1 MDTNENK
8 KIVSQHIFLFPFT
21 VRSDK
26 DFKDFWEN
34 LEKKNDKWERLPFS
48 FKEDANLRYNEWV
61 YFYDYVRKSLFD
73 TEPEKNSEK
82 ENPFVK
88 YFAIK
93 RDIIKNSHIVYHLAS
108 IDKNG
113 KCKKDWKI
121 FDLTINN
128 ISLFLFR
135 TNVGVLSIELLNYK
149 QKDDFIQDIDNNQ
162 SNNWYEEFKDT
173 LLINDFGRRI
183 YPQFIGKANGNNND
197 DNDCSKGTGV
207 TKNTFLADKIEFY
220 LGTGAQEVEEFK
232 TEDYLNEKI
241 KSGMRFPKY
250 FNLLLGDLKDK
261 IVPLIDDRMYTVCW
275 YGNNV
280 LSKDLTQ
287 KTPEEEYK
295 FLTSEDW
302 YKYVYIDGKDIGV
315 ANKKMMKALNRV
327 ATYDRWADYGTLFGI
342 TRYSLVALT
351 DESYFSYTILREH
364 MRGVYYLMAVL
375 LLAQRASIVH
385 FFDKVTEISQVLDEL
400 RNKKENKDKNK
411 DKNKE
416 KDKEHMISVVLE
428 QVTSLYSSLIEFE
441 SRLHFAE
448 VTPQEQGIEMYKK
461 AYKIMGIDELSDD
474 LKYEVEKLHN
484 FIDLQNNKE
493 NSESLTKIQNIVWI
507 STILGVWLKIMDCI
521 VPSQTLKV
529 VIIKCIL
536 TIIIIILL
544 AFYFLE
550 AFKKDGVKLIA
561 KIRRK

>member
-21 VRSDK
+21 VQSDK

-162 SNNWYEEFKDT
+162 SNNWYEEFKDI

-364 MRGVYYLMAVL
+364 MRGVYYLMAVS

-385 FFDKVTEISQVLDEL
+385 FFNKVTEISQVLDKEPL
-400 RNKKENKDKNK
+400 SSESLNK
-411 DKNKE
+411 
-416 KDKEHMISVVLE
+416 
-428 QVTSLYSSLIEFE
+428 VTSLYASLIEFE

-493 NSESLTKIQNIVWI
+493 NSENLTGIETYVWLF
-507 STILGVWLKIMDCI
+507 SILGFVESFLKDYK
-521 VPSQTLKV
+521 TLNTTV
-529 VIIKCIL
+529 RRVTEVLIFF
-536 TIIIIILL
+536 IIIIAIPF
-544 AFYFLE
+544 APNFLKYL
-550 AFKKDGVKLIA
+550 KKGWVKLIA

>member
-8 KIVSQHIFLFPFT
+8 KIVSQHTFLFPFT

-26 DFKDFWEN
+26 DFEDFWEN

-88 YFAIK
+88 YFTIK

-108 IDKNG
+108 TDKNG

-149 QKDDFIQDIDNNQ
+149 QKDGFIPNSDLNQ
-162 SNNWYEEFKDT
+162 SDNWYEEFKDI

-183 YPQFIGKANGNNND
+183 YPQFIGKVNGNNND

-351 DESYFSYTILREH
+351 DESYFSYNTLREH

-385 FFDKVTEISQVLDEL
+385 FFDKVTEISQVLDKEPL
-400 RNKKENKDKNK
+400 SSESLNK
-411 DKNKE
+411 
-416 KDKEHMISVVLE
+416 
-428 QVTSLYSSLIEFE
+428 VTSLFASLIEFE

-461 AYKIMGIDELSDD
+461 AYNIMGIDELSDD

-493 NSESLTKIQNIVWI
+493 NSKRLTRIQKVV
-507 STILGVWLKIMDCI
+507 SSFSILGVSIAIIESNLFDFLMDFI
-521 VPSQTLKV
+521 VRNTTLKV
-529 VIIKCIL
+529 DIKFIL
-536 TIIIIILL
+536 LIIIILL
-544 AFYFLE
+544 AFGFAFDFLG
-550 AFKKDGVKLIA
+550 AFKKRWDKLIA

>member
-21 VRSDK
+21 VRSDE
-26 DFKDFWEN
+26 DFKKYFWNN
-34 LEKKNDKWERLPFS
+34 LEKNIKWERLPFS

-88 YFAIK
+88 YFTIK

-113 KCKKDWKI
+113 ECKKDWKI

-135 TNVGVLSIELLNYK
+135 TNVGVLSIELFNYK
-149 QKDDFIQDIDNNQ
+149 QKEDFIPSSDLNQ
-162 SNNWYEEFKDT
+162 SDNWYEEFKDI

-183 YPQFIGKANGNNND
+183 YPQFIGKVNGNNND

-241 KSGMRFPKY
+241 KNGMRFPSY
-250 FNLLLGDLKDK
+250 FNLLLDDLKDK

-351 DESYFSYTILREH
+351 DESYFSYNTLREH

-385 FFDKVTEISQVLDEL
+385 FFNKVTEISQVLDD
-400 RNKKENKDKNK
+400 KKPHSSE
-411 DKNKE
+411 
-416 KDKEHMISVVLE
+416 ILE
-428 QVTSLYSSLIEFE
+428 RVTSLYASLIEFE
-441 SRLHFAE
+441 NRLHFAE

-493 NSESLTKIQNIVWI
+493 NSKRLTRIQKVV
-507 STILGVWLKIMDCI
+507 SSFSILGVSIAIIESNLFDFLMDFI
-521 VPSQTLKV
+521 VRNTTLKV
-529 VIIKCIL
+529 VIKFIL
-536 TIIIIILL
+536 LIIIILL
-544 AFYFLE
+544 AFGFAFDFLG
-550 AFKKDGVKLIA
+550 AFKKRWDKLIA

>member
-21 VRSDK
+21 VQSDK

-149 QKDDFIQDIDNNQ
+149 QEDGFIPNSDLNQ

-385 FFDKVTEISQVLDEL
+385 FFDKVTEISQVLED
-400 RNKKENKDKNK
+400 KKPFSSK
-411 DKNKE
+411 
-416 KDKEHMISVVLE
+416 ILE

-461 AYKIMGIDELSDD
+461 AYSIMGIDELSDD

-484 FIDLQNNKE
+484 FIDLQNSKE
-493 NSESLTKIQNIVWI
+493 NSESLTRIQKVV
-507 STILGVWLKIMDCI
+507 SSFSILGVSIAIIESNLFDFLMDFTVLK
-521 VPSQTLKV
+521 PTQKV
-529 VIIKCIL
+529 VIKFIL
-536 TIIIIILL
+536 LIIIILL
-544 AFYFLE
+544 AFGF
-550 AFKKDGVKLIA
+550 AFDFFGVFKKREG
-561 KIRRK
+561 

>member
-113 KCKKDWKI
+113 ECKKDWKI

-149 QKDDFIQDIDNNQ
+149 QKDDFIPNSDLNQ
-162 SNNWYEEFKDT
+162 SDNWYEEFKDI

-183 YPQFIGKANGNNND
+183 YPQFIGKVNGNNND
-197 DNDCSKGTGV
+197 DNDCSKGTGA

-241 KSGMRFPKY
+241 KSGMRFPNY

-302 YKYVYIDGKDIGV
+302 YKYVYIDGKDIGI

-351 DESYFSYTILREH
+351 DESYFSYTTLREH

-385 FFDKVTEISQVLDEL
+385 FFDKVTEIRQVLDKEPL
-400 RNKKENKDKNK
+400 SSESLNK
-411 DKNKE
+411 
-416 KDKEHMISVVLE
+416 
-428 QVTSLYSSLIEFE
+428 VTSLYASLIEFE

-448 VTPQEQGIEMYKK
+448 VTPQEQGIEMYKM
-461 AYKIMGIDELSDD
+461 AYNIMGIDGLSED
-474 LKYEVEKLHN
+474 LKYEIEKLHN
-484 FIDLQNNKE
+484 FVDLQNSKE
-493 NSESLTKIQNIVWI
+493 NSERINRLIKISYMLPFSLAATLVDIFIPRDIKINLPFCFTITTYQFCFIITFILVFAFFALIYNWDSVKTKFF
-507 STILGVWLKIMDCI
+507 T
-521 VPSQTLKV
+521 
-529 VIIKCIL
+529 
-536 TIIIIILL
+536 
-544 AFYFLE
+544 
-550 AFKKDGVKLIA
+550 
-561 KIRRK
+561 RRK

>member
-21 VRSDK
+21 VRSDE
-26 DFKDFWEN
+26 DFKEYFWNN
-34 LEKKNDKWERLPFS
+34 LEKNIKWERLPFS

-88 YFAIK
+88 YFTIK

-113 KCKKDWKI
+113 ECKKDWKI

-135 TNVGVLSIELLNYK
+135 TNVGVLSIELFNYK

-162 SNNWYEEFKDT
+162 SDNWYEEFKDI

-183 YPQFIGKANGNNND
+183 YPQFIGKVNGNNND
-197 DNDCSKGTGV
+197 DNDCSKGTGA

-241 KSGMRFPKY
+241 KSGMRFPSY

-302 YKYVYIDGKDIGV
+302 YKYVYIDGKDIGI

-461 AYKIMGIDELSDD
+461 AYRIIDIDELSDD

-484 FIDLQNNKE
+484 FIDLQNSKE
-493 NSESLTKIQNIVWI
+493 NSKRLIKIQNIVWFF
-507 STILGVWLKIMDCI
+507 SILGVGFEIIESNLFDFLMDFT
-521 VPSQTLKV
+521 VLNTTQKV
-529 VIIKCIL
+529 VIKFIL
-536 TIIIIILL
+536 FITLL
-544 AFYFLE
+544 AFDFFGV
-550 AFKKDGVKLIA
+550 FKKREG
-561 KIRRK
+561 

>member
-26 DFKDFWEN
+26 DFEDFWEN

-88 YFAIK
+88 YFTIK

-183 YPQFIGKANGNNND
+183 YPQFIGKVNGNNND
-197 DNDCSKGTGV
+197 DNNCSKGTGV

-342 TRYSLVALT
+342 SRYSLVALT

-375 LLAQRASIVH
+375 LLSQRASIVH
-385 FFDKVTEISQVLDEL
+385 FFDKVTEISQVLED
-400 RNKKENKDKNK
+400 KKPFSSK
-411 DKNKE
+411 
-416 KDKEHMISVVLE
+416 ILE

-461 AYKIMGIDELSDD
+461 AYSIMGIDELSDD
-474 LKYEVEKLHN
+474 LKYEIEKLHN
-484 FIDLQNNKE
+484 FIDLQNSKRINRLIKI
-493 NSESLTKIQNIVWI
+493 SYMLPISLAATLVDIFISRHIKINLPFGFTVTYGCFFIIAAFALSALFALIYNWDSVKYNWDSVKTKFF
-507 STILGVWLKIMDCI
+507 T
-521 VPSQTLKV
+521 
-529 VIIKCIL
+529 
-536 TIIIIILL
+536 
-544 AFYFLE
+544 
-550 AFKKDGVKLIA
+550 
-561 KIRRK
+561 RRK

>member
-8 KIVSQHIFLFPFT
+8 KIVSQHTFLFPFT

-26 DFKDFWEN
+26 DFEDFWEN

-88 YFAIK
+88 YFTIK

-108 IDKNG
+108 TDKNG

-149 QKDDFIQDIDNNQ
+149 QKDGFIPNSDLNQ
-162 SNNWYEEFKDT
+162 SDNWYEEFKDI

-183 YPQFIGKANGNNND
+183 YPQFIGKVNGNNND

-351 DESYFSYTILREH
+351 DESYFSYNTLREH

-385 FFDKVTEISQVLDEL
+385 FFDKVTEISQVLDKEPL
-400 RNKKENKDKNK
+400 SSESLNK
-411 DKNKE
+411 
-416 KDKEHMISVVLE
+416 
-428 QVTSLYSSLIEFE
+428 VTSLYASLIEFE

-461 AYKIMGIDELSDD
+461 AYNIMGIDELSDD

-493 NSESLTKIQNIVWI
+493 NSKRLTRIQKVV
-507 STILGVWLKIMDCI
+507 SSFSILGVSIAIIESNLFDFLMDFTVLK
-521 VPSQTLKV
+521 PTQKV
-529 VIIKCIL
+529 VIKFIL
-536 TIIIIILL
+536 LIIIILL
-544 AFYFLE
+544 AFGF
-550 AFKKDGVKLIA
+550 AFDFFGVFKKREG
-561 KIRRK
+561 